1 MPMAT
6 IAVAAATGT
15 PAAPDSWFEVGSG
28 YLIQTVVIG
37 ALAYDLWEQTVWT
50 GFLQS
55 RLLDRHGL
63 LRSALLTAPLFV
75 AIHIPL
81 GFAPGWTWPDALLN
95 LGLLVVA
102 APFLRYLIGVHYLG
116 TGGSLLAV
124 GLQHASFNAAVAFGL
139 EAGS

>member
-81 GFAPGWTWPDALLN
+81 GFAPRLDVARRPAEPRAAGRGSAVPALPDRPPLP
-95 LGLLVVA
+95 GH
-102 APFLRYLIGVHYLG
+102 RR
-116 TGGSLLAV
+116 
-124 GLQHASFNAAVAFGL
+124 Q
-139 EAGS
+139 